1 MFNPTIDDIGNL
13 SEINKKFQNFYDTFS
28 IEYDSEDEFDAEI
41 KKMLD
46 LLQEGFISVY
56 DEMKR
61 RF

>member
-1 MFNPTIDDIGNL
+1 MFNPTIENISEL
-13 SEINKKFQNFYDTFS
+13 SEINKKFQNFYDNFT
-28 IEYDSEDEFDAEI
+28 INYEPENDLDSQI

>member
-1 MFNPTIDDIGNL
+1 MFNPTIENIGDL
-13 SEINKKFQNFYDTFS
+13 SEINKKFQNFYDNFT
-28 IEYDSEDEFDAEI
+28 INYDPENDLDSQI

-46 LLQEGFISVY
+46 LLQEGFLSVY

>member
-1 MFNPTIDDIGNL
+1 MFNPTIENIGDL
-13 SEINKKFQNFYDTFS
+13 SEINKKFQNFYENFT
-28 IEYDSEDEFDAEI
+28 INYDPENDLDSQI

-46 LLQEGFISVY
+46 LLQEGFLSVY

>member
-1 MFNPTIDDIGNL
+1 MFNPTINDIGNL

-28 IEYDSEDEFDAEI
+28 TEYDSEDEFDAEI